1 MTMTSAERQRRY
13 TLKHPDKAAESTRLH
28 KRRVRATEDGRED
41 NIKQAALWRMKN
53 PRLVLVKVAKVRAK
67 KHGREFSI
75 TEADIMWPTHCP
87 VLGVELKYGGG
98 LGQRR
103 DVASLDR
110 LDNTKGYVPGNVFV
124 LSWRANCIK
133 NDATAEELRA
143 VATWI
148 EKQSFNP

>member
-1 MTMTSAERQRRY
+1 
-13 TLKHPDKAAESTRLH
+13 
-28 KRRVRATEDGRED
+28 
-41 NIKQAALWRMKN
+41 MKN
-53 PRLVLVKVAKVRAK
+53 PRLILVKVAKVRAK
-67 KHGREFSI
+67 KRGHEFSI

-143 VATWI
+143 VAAWI
-148 EKQSFNP
+148 EKQSLTLDTILRLA